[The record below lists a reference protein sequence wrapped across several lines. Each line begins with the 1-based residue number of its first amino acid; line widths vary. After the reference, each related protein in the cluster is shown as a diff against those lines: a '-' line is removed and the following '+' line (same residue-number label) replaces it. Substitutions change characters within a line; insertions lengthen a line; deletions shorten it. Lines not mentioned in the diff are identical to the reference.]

1 MAVRRKQLVVLLL
14 QGTDVELKV
23 TSEFP
28 SEDLIRIVQNDPNST
43 PTELELARRLAET
56 IDILARDI
64 LSLKSYNAKVSRS
77 LAKTVQVLTSC

>member
-1 MAVRRKQLVVLLL
+1 M
-14 QGTDVELKV
+14 ELKV

-28 SEDLIRIVQNDPNST
+28 SEDLIRLVQNDPNST
-43 PTELELARRLAET
+43 PMELELARRLTET

>member
-1 MAVRRKQLVVLLL
+1 
-14 QGTDVELKV
+14 VELKV

-43 PTELELARRLAET
+43 PMELELARRLAET

-64 LSLKSYNAKVSRS
+64 LSLKSYNAKVS
-77 LAKTVQVLTSC
+77 LNIL

>member
-1 MAVRRKQLVVLLL
+1 M
-14 QGTDVELKV
+14 ELKV

-28 SEDLIRIVQNDPNST
+28 SEDLIRIVQNDQNST
-43 PTELELARRLAET
+43 PMELELARRLAET

>member
-1 MAVRRKQLVVLLL
+1 M
-14 QGTDVELKV
+14 ELKV

-43 PTELELARRLAET
+43 FIELELARRLAET

-64 LSLKSYNAKVSRS
+64 LSLKSYNAKVSHS